1 MSGNNRTQGTHAFL
15 GRGWS
20 FPPTF
25 SRGGGDVDMVSN
37 AEDIQQSLRI
47 LLGTTRGER
56 VMQEAFGCDLQGL
69 LFEEGD
75 QWLMARIERTIRDAI
90 SSHEP
95 RITLDDVNVTGQ
107 DVRAGT
113 LTVSIRYTIR
123 GTNSRF
129 NMVFPFY
136 LTEATLPFG

>member
-1 MSGNNRTQGTHAFL
+1 MSNKGQGQGDKAFL

-20 FPPTF
+20 FPPAF
-25 SRGGGDVDMVSN
+25 SRGGDDVEMVSN

-56 VMQEAFGCDLQGL
+56 VMQESFGCDLQAL

-75 QWLMARIERTIRDAI
+75 QWLMSRIERTVRDAI
-90 SSHEP
+90 SVHEP
-95 RITLDDVNVTGQ
+95 RITLEDVKITGQ

-113 LTVSIRYTIR
+113 LSVSIRYMIR

>member
-1 MSGNNRTQGTHAFL
+1 MSSRGPTKREHAFL
-15 GRGWS
+15 GQGWS

-25 SRGGGDVDMVSN
+25 THGGGDVELVAN

-47 LLGTTRGER
+47 LLGTTQGER
-56 VMQEAFGCDLQGL
+56 VMQESFGCDLQGL

-75 QWLMARIERTIRDAI
+75 QWLMARIERTVRDAI

-95 RITLDDVNVTGQ
+95 RITLDDVKVTGQ

-113 LTVSIRYTIR
+113 LSVSIRYTIR